1 MRLEGVSA
9 EASAIKMCGKK
20 VCSTYEKTNIECTSG
35 VFLRRHLLSKCAEE
49 GMLNIRKKQYRTN
62 RGDVREVVP

>member
-9 EASAIKMCGKK
+9 EASAIKMYGKK
-20 VCSTYEKTNIECTSG
+20 YAQHTEKNNIECTSG
-35 VFLRRHLLSKCAEE
+35 VFLRRHLLSKCTEE

-62 RGDVREVVP
+62 RGDVREGVP